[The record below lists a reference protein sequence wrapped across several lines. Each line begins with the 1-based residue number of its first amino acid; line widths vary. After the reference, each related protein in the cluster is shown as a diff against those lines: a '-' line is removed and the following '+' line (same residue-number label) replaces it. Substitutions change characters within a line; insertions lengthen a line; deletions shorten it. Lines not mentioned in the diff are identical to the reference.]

1 MIVID
6 KTPFE
11 KINDDKKV
19 RLFYQQLQT
28 MVELCS
34 SDHSED
40 TLDKIAAFSNEYPW
54 SSHGYAL
61 LGITYSKRSF
71 FDAALTNL
79 RKALLLSPIDETAL
93 TCFRAL
99 LQDRG
104 RHGDGITI
112 LERCISINPV
122 DPTIWQ
128 QYWQSVK
135 SITYEKYTEATA
147 SRFIKILEKNNL
159 IRPSQIISP
168 IISLLEKKQNLVN

>member
-40 TLDKIAAFSNEYPW
+40 TLEKIAAFSNEYPW

-79 RKALLLSPIDETAL
+79 QKALLLSPIDETAL
-93 TCFRAL
+93 TCFRA
-99 LQDRG
+99 
-104 RHGDGITI
+104 
-112 LERCISINPV
+112 
-122 DPTIWQ
+122 
-128 QYWQSVK
+128 
-135 SITYEKYTEATA
+135 
-147 SRFIKILEKNNL
+147 
-159 IRPSQIISP
+159 
-168 IISLLEKKQNLVN
+168 